1 MKKILDNKH
10 HFLSVLI
17 FLVISFGYFTAL
29 LEGKEIEPHDTK
41 TWKGIS
47 KEVRDFRAEND
58 EELYGQIGCLV
69 ECQHILS
76 ACHTSQTWLDM

>member
-29 LEGKEIEPHDTK
+29 LEGKEIEAHDTK

-47 KEVRDFRAEND
+47 KEVNV
-58 EELYGQIGCLV
+58 G
-69 ECQHILS
+69 
-76 ACHTSQTWLDM
+76 